1 MDVSIRTFIHSICSV
16 FFSDDICSLNI
27 IPNKVKL
34 LTAILLI
41 PLILTILYRKIISNH
56 DHFEYF
62 SNSKYKNSKNNK
74 NSKNSNKYKC
84 CRKIPIILNNYE
96 NNRDASIISKANN
109 IPNVKIAEIQ
119 IKNTPCS
126 IYNIDKPKID
136 YLYRRKDKTHKYL
149 GSRCLNTYSIS
160 KKLMKRYKHGK
171 NMFHSNFPLFDK
183 V

>member
-34 LTAILLI
+34 LSAILLI
-41 PLILTILYRKIISNH
+41 PIILTILYRKIISNH

-62 SNSKYKNSKNNK
+62 KNSK
-74 NSKNSNKYKC
+74 KNSNKYKC
-84 CRKIPIILNNYE
+84 CRKIPIIIKDINL
-96 NNRDASIISKANN
+96 SSKANK
-109 IPNVKIAEIQ
+109 IPNKKIAELQ
-119 IKNTPCS
+119 IKNTACS
-126 IYNIDKPKID
+126 TYDIDKPKIN
-136 YLYRRKDKTHKYL
+136 YLYRKKDRTHRYL

-160 KKLMKRYKHGK
+160 KKLMHRYNQGR
-171 NMFHSNFPLFDK
+171 NMFNPNYPLFDK